1 MGGTTGHGFPCRSK
15 TGKIGKI
22 QRRTCKLTISLI
34 YSEPRNW
41 GSATPLVLKYGVF
54 LWRVLQTFVG
64 SPKQYYS
71 KPRHTASLGYD
82 SNFKW
87 GSLINCNET
96 TKVNALYNCNWN
108 VEIMA
113 DTKRVAGNM
122 EDSSLEAKAKVSGG
136 CMPSS
141 KWAWLDVYERTRV
154 GVCCTACCCVRKP
167 RADIQFP
174 FPNSNKYMEIH
185 VVFPGVSW
193 TCHNSTCTSTVLPA

>member
-1 MGGTTGHGFPCRSK
+1 MSHV
-15 TGKIGKI
+15 IGAAPLHLCLSMASSYEEF
-22 QRRTCKLTISLI
+22 CK
-34 YSEPRNW
+34 
-41 GSATPLVLKYGVF
+41 F
-54 LWRVLQTFVG
+54 FVG

-122 EDSSLEAKAKVSGG
+122 EDSSLEAKAKVSGD
-136 CMPSS
+136 CIPSS
-141 KWAWLDVYERTRV
+141 KWAWLDIYERTRV

-174 FPNSNKYMEIH
+174 FSK
-185 VVFPGVSW
+185 FQ
-193 TCHNSTCTSTVLPA
+193 